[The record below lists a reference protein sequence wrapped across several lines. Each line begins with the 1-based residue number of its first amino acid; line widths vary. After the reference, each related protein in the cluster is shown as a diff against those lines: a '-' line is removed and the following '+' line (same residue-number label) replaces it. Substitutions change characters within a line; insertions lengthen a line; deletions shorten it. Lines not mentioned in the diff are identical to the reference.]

1 MYVFFLCRFNI
12 IYVCGSVSHMAFLL
26 ALASGLT
33 LQHDL
38 QSAGLSCQR
47 TWIQTPADSK
57 QKMSPLHVL
66 CCQRDRCLYF
76 VLYSILFICVSV
88 HQDYKDDTLALWRSH
103 GVDAVICPGFAFP
116 AIPHNSFGEL
126 VGKDI
131 FVLQSKIHQPPLT
144 KGPITRPDS

>member
-1 MYVFFLCRFNI
+1 MPEDLDSNPSRGRKCLCYMYYVVRGRDVCILCFIVFSL
-12 IYVCGSVSHMAFLL
+12 
-26 ALASGLT
+26 
-33 LQHDL
+33 
-38 QSAGLSCQR
+38 
-47 TWIQTPADSK
+47 
-57 QKMSPLHVL
+57 
-66 CCQRDRCLYF
+66 
-76 VLYSILFICVSV
+76 CVSV

-131 FVLQSKIHQPPLT
+131 FVLQRKIHQPPLT